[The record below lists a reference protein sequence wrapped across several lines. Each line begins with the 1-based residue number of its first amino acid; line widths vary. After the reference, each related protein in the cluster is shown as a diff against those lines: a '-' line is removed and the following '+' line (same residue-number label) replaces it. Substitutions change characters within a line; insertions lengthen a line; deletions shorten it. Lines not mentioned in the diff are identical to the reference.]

1 MKIQVSL
8 NQKSINDAIKQLKNA
23 KKQLGVMVDE
33 FITECCIW
41 FINRANQHLL
51 NSDIGRNVV
60 QDIIEHWSF
69 TVKDGKGLIVNDS
82 DSAVFV
88 EFGVG
93 QVGGEIPHPM
103 ASQLGYQYD
112 VQSNSKFT
120 SQDGGHYWIY
130 HIDSEDDIDQHP
142 NPDMIRQTRSGMFM
156 ITRGSWGE
164 LYAYTTL
171 NDLQIE
177 QGVLKGLW
185 QKIKIKY
192 WGN

>member
-8 NQKSINDAIKQLKNA
+8 NHKSINDAIKRLKNA
-23 KKQLGVMVDE
+23 KKQLGAMVDE

-41 FINRANQHLL
+41 FIHRANQHLL

-69 TVKDGKGLIVNDS
+69 TVKGGNGLIVNDS

-93 QVGGEIPHPM
+93 QVGGEVQPPL
-103 ASQLGYQYD
+103 SSRVGYKYD
-112 VQSNSKFT
+112 LPTIHKFT
-120 SQDGGHYWIY
+120 SHNGGHYWIY
-130 HIDSEDDIDQHP
+130 YIDSEDDIDQIP
-142 NPDMIRQTRSGMFM
+142 NPDMIRHTRNGMFM
-156 ITRGSWGE
+156 ITRGSDGVW
-164 LYAYTTL
+164 YANRAL
-171 NDLQIE
+171 IDLSMQYRVFWE
-177 QGVLKGLW
+177 KVK
-185 QKIKIKY
+185 QKH